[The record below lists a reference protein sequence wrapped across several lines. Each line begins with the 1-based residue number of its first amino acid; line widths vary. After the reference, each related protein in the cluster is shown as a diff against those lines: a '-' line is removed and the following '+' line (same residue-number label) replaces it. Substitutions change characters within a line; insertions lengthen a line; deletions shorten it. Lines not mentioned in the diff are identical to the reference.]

1 MRLKLR
7 LQAFIGFPIA
17 YPIGMVTTLR
27 AAAFLD
33 KGGTGKTTVTAH
45 IGVALVQEGYDVLLV
60 DLAGKQGDLAKSFG
74 V

>member
-1 MRLKLR
+1 
-7 LQAFIGFPIA
+7 
-17 YPIGMVTTLR
+17 MVTTLR